1 MGLGVTLSDG
11 VVSQGM
17 SSRWVGQRA
26 ATACEE
32 GVGTMLVLR
41 RKAGE
46 AIVLN
51 GVITIH
57 VLAVEG
63 ERVKLGISAPPE
75 VVIVRSELLEGPGAG
90 MGMPGGAA
98 QGGPMAPHR
107 EPRPY
112 REPERPYR
120 EPERPY
126 REPDLSRE
134 NTRGPD
140 EGGEESRRG
149 QGMPQ
154 EPNRYSYGERPRP
167 FGYGERPRPF
177 GERNLPTSIGSGPLH
192 RE

>member
-126 REPDLSRE
+126 REPELSRE

-154 EPNRYSYGERPRP
+154 DPNRYVYGE
-167 FGYGERPRPF
+167 
-177 GERNLPTSIGSGPLH
+177 
-192 RE
+192 